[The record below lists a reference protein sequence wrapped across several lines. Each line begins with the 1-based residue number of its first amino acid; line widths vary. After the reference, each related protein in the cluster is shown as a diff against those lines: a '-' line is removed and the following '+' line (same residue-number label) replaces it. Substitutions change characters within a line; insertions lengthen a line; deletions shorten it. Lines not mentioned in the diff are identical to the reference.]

1 MKDKVR
7 EAAPWGG
14 KGGEASAFQGLPWGS
29 DTFHFSEISNSI
41 LQELTM
47 SEIFLVQKNK
57 NEASIQSGIDNGV
70 EMQHRREKLSA
81 RERIEMLVDLGTF
94 IESDT
99 HMESRSYDFGMGK
112 KHFPGDGVITG
123 CGKINGRK
131 VWLSS
136 QDFTFL
142 GGSLGEQH
150 ATRIVRAQDMAIKT
164 KAPFISINDSGG
176 ARIQEGVLSLD
187 GYGKIFRANVL
198 ASGVIPQI
206 SLVLGPCAGGA
217 AYSPALTDF
226 VFVVDGISTLYITG
240 PEVIRAVTGQ
250 QVSQQELGGTEVHSR
265 KSGNVH
271 FRCSNE
277 VECFQQ
283 VRALL
288 DYLPNSCKE
297 LPSRG
302 ICIDNP
308 DRETPLIDS
317 IIPKEC
323 SRSYDMRRVLEIIS
337 DTGSFLEVHQEF
349 APSLVTGLMR
359 LDGYSVGVVA
369 NQPAILSGVLDRDS
383 SDKAARFIR
392 FCDSFHIPIITLVD
406 VPGYLPGLEQEH
418 EGIIRHG
425 AKFLYAVAEA
435 TVPKI
440 ALVLRKAYGGA
451 YIAMAS
457 RSLGYDRILA
467 LPDAQIAVM
476 GAEGAVNVIFRKE
489 IAESKNPELLRGIK
503 IHKYKEAFMNP
514 FTAAAFG
521 MVDDVIAPKK
531 IRIELIRSMNMC
543 RANSNSI
550 EKKHG
555 NIPL

>member
-1 MKDKVR
+1 
-7 EAAPWGG
+7 
-14 KGGEASAFQGLPWGS
+14 
-29 DTFHFSEISNSI
+29 
-41 LQELTM
+41 
-47 SEIFLVQKNK
+47 
-57 NEASIQSGIDNGV
+57 
-70 EMQHRREKLSA
+70 
-81 RERIEMLVDLGTF
+81 
-94 IESDT
+94 
-99 HMESRSYDFGMGK
+99 
-112 KHFPGDGVITG
+112 
-123 CGKINGRK
+123 
-131 VWLSS
+131 
-136 QDFTFL
+136 
-142 GGSLGEQH
+142 
-150 ATRIVRAQDMAIKT
+150 
-164 KAPFISINDSGG
+164 
-176 ARIQEGVLSLD
+176 
-187 GYGKIFRANVL
+187 
-198 ASGVIPQI
+198 
-206 SLVLGPCAGGA
+206 
-217 AYSPALTDF
+217 
-226 VFVVDGISTLYITG
+226 
-240 PEVIRAVTGQ
+240 
-250 QVSQQELGGTEVHSR
+250 
-265 KSGNVH
+265 
-271 FRCSNE
+271 
-277 VECFQQ
+277 
-283 VRALL
+283 
-288 DYLPNSCKE
+288 
-297 LPSRG
+297 
-302 ICIDNP
+302 
-308 DRETPLIDS
+308 
-317 IIPKEC
+317 
-323 SRSYDMRRVLEIIS
+323 MRRVLEIIS

-383 SDKAARFIR
+383 SDKASRFIR

-514 FTAAAFG
+514 LTAAAFG

-543 RANSNSI
+543 RANPNSI
-550 EKKHG
+550 DKKHG